1 MRVAGCFKMVA
12 PSRIEL
18 ELSVSE
24 TDVLSVTP
32 WDLFSET
39 LFREGKGKRIKEKAL
54 ANTLLDE
61 GSKAG
66 MLLSYNRKL

>member
-1 MRVAGCFKMVA
+1 VVA

-39 LFREGKGKRIKEKAL
+39 LFREGKRKMIKEKAL
-54 ANTLLDE
+54 PNTLLDE
-61 GSKAG
+61 VSKAG
-66 MLLSYNRKL
+66 ILLSYNRKL

>member
-1 MRVAGCFKMVA
+1 MKVVA

-32 WDLFSET
+32 WDHGPET
-39 LFREGKGKRIKEKAL
+39 LFREEKGKRIKEKPL
-54 ANTLLDE
+54 
-61 GSKAG
+61 
-66 MLLSYNRKL
+66 KL